1 MKSKKRILVIL
12 AGGASSR
19 LKKSLD
25 DVDLDKNVSDL
36 AKSSHKTLIPLGK
49 DKRPLIYFILQNA
62 LNAGVSEVFLITS
75 PENLAFKDF
84 IQSEVFKD
92 SFSDININFAIQF
105 KPEDREKPLGTS
117 DALMQAMDQHDVL
130 KNNSFVIINGDNLY
144 SVNSL
149 NSLYELDEKQHS
161 LISYDRDGLNFP
173 HERLTKFALINVDE
187 NNQLINI
194 IEKPPLEEVDNFR
207 DKFDKIRVS
216 MNIFKF
222 FGPTI
227 YPFIKNCPM
236 HPERKEKEIPE
247 AVRNYIKDYPNSFNA
262 LPFFEH
268 IPDLTSAKDILNIIK
283 TIPNSNE

>member
-1 MKSKKRILVIL
+1 MKSKIRILVIL

-19 LKKSLD
+19 LKKSLN
-25 DVDLDKNVSDL
+25 DVDLDQNVSDV
-36 AKSSHKTLIPLGK
+36 AKTSHKTLIPLGNE
-49 DKRPLIYFILQNA
+49 KRPLLYFILQNA

-75 PENLAFKDF
+75 PENSAFKDF
-84 IQSEVFKD
+84 IESEVFKD
-92 SFSDININFAIQF
+92 SFSDLNINFAIQY
-105 KPEDREKPLGTS
+105 KPVDREKPLGTS
-117 DALMQAMDQHDVL
+117 DALMQAMDQYEVL
-130 KNNSFVIINGDNLY
+130 KSNSFVIINGDNLY

-187 NNQLINI
+187 NSQLINI
-194 IEKPPLEEVDNFR
+194 IEKPPIEEIDNFR
-207 DKFDKIRVS
+207 DRLDKIRVS

-227 YPFIKNCPM
+227 YPFIKNCPL

-247 AVRNYIKDYPNSFNA
+247 AVRNYIKDFPNSFNA

>member
-19 LKKSLD
+19 LKKSLN

-36 AKSSHKTLIPLGK
+36 AKNSHKTLIPLGK

-62 LNAGVSEVFLITS
+62 LKAGVTEIFLITS
-75 PENLAFKDF
+75 PENSAFKDF

-92 SFSDININFAIQF
+92 CFSEININFAIQY

-117 DALMQAMDQHDVL
+117 DALMQAMDQHEVL

-187 NNQLINI
+187 NNHLINI
-194 IEKPPLEEVDNFR
+194 IEKPPIEDVDNFR

-227 YPFIKNCPM
+227 YPFIKNCPL

-247 AVRNYIKDYPNSFNA
+247 AVRNYIKDFPNSFNV

-268 IPDLTSAKDILNIIK
+268 IPDLTSAKDILSIIK
-283 TIPNSNE
+283 TIPNSDE

>member
-117 DALMQAMDQHDVL
+117 DALMQAMDQHEVL
-130 KNNSFVIINGDNLY
+130 KSNSFVIINGDNLY

-187 NNQLINI
+187 NSQLIDI
-194 IEKPPLEEVDNFR
+194 IEKPPIEEIDNFR
-207 DKFDKIRVS
+207 DRLDKIRVS

>member
-1 MKSKKRILVIL
+1 
-12 AGGASSR
+12 
-19 LKKSLD
+19 
-25 DVDLDKNVSDL
+25 
-36 AKSSHKTLIPLGK
+36 
-49 DKRPLIYFILQNA
+49 
-62 LNAGVSEVFLITS
+62 
-75 PENLAFKDF
+75 
-84 IQSEVFKD
+84 
-92 SFSDININFAIQF
+92 
-105 KPEDREKPLGTS
+105 
-117 DALMQAMDQHDVL
+117 MQAMDQHEVL
-130 KNNSFVIINGDNLY
+130 KSNSFVIINGDNLY

-194 IEKPPLEEVDNFR
+194 IEKPPIEEVDNFR
-207 DKFDKIRVS
+207 DKLDKIRVS

-227 YPFIKNCPM
+227 YPFIKNCPL

-247 AVRNYIKDYPNSFNA
+247 AVRNYIKDFPNSFNA

>member
-1 MKSKKRILVIL
+1 MKSKERILVIL

-19 LKKSLD
+19 LKKSLND
-25 DVDLDKNVSDL
+25 INLDKSINDI
-36 AKSSHKTLIPLGK
+36 AKSSHKSLIPLGD
-49 DKRPLIYFILQNA
+49 DKRPLLYFILKNA
-62 LNAGVSEVFLITS
+62 LSANVKYVFLITS
-75 PENLAFKDF
+75 PENSAFKRF
-84 IQSEVFKD
+84 IETKIFKD
-92 SFSDININFAIQF
+92 SFSEIKINFAIQY

-117 DALMQAMDQHDVL
+117 DALMQAMDQHEVL

-149 NSLYELDEKQHS
+149 NSLYELDEKQHA
-161 LISYDRDGLNFP
+161 LISYDRGGLNFP
-173 HERLTKFALINVDE
+173 HERLTKFALINVNE

-194 IEKPPLEEVDNFR
+194 IEKPPLEDIDNFR
-207 DKFDKIRVS
+207 DTLNKIRVS

-227 YPFIKNCPM
+227 YPFIKNCPL

-247 AVRNYIKDYPNSFNA
+247 AVRNYIKDFPNSFDA

-268 IPDLTSAKDILNIIK
+268 IPDLTSAKDILTIIK
-283 TIPNSNE
+283 SIPNSNE